1 MYIFDFIYK
10 LPDILPKKRNMI
22 QINPK
27 MKKLFIPVIAGLF
40 FAGFL
45 IYDQKGTFG
54 ISEIIVLVLTCIVV
68 FGFLIIVNKTTKN
81 D

>member
-1 MYIFDFIYK
+1 
-10 LPDILPKKRNMI
+10 MI

-27 MKKLFIPVIAGLF
+27 MKKLIIPVIAGLF
-40 FAGFL
+40 FAGFV

-54 ISEIIVLVLTCIVV
+54 ISEIIILVLTAIIA
-68 FGFLIIVNKTTKN
+68 FGVLIIVNKMTNN